1 MFQEYLSGILRQE
14 RIRRHMTQEQMS
26 RLLHISRQ
34 TYCNYE
40 TGRRCPSMDTLIQIA
55 EILKLPAN
63 QKFIGLLEYTNQ
75 DRQLLIDFHRL
86 TPAQRLETLRLIRAM
101 LDS

>member
-1 MFQEYLSGILRQE
+1 MFQEYLSGMLRQE

-40 TGRRCPSMDTLIQIA
+40 TGRRCPSMDTLIQIIR
-55 EILKLPAN
+55 ILKIPMDQALAEFPG
-63 QKFIGLLEYTNQ
+63 FTIQ
-75 DRQLLIDFHRL
+75 DRQLLGDFHRL
-86 TPAQRLETLRLIRAM
+86 TPTQRMETLKLIRAM
-101 LDS
+101 LDP